1 VVPELIVP
9 LPDVP
14 LPDVPLPIVPGPRR
28 VVPSAP
34 PAPLRVPAVVPRRDE
49 PRVALS
55 RVVDPAPDMVVSVEV
70 DPEAVPDVP
79 VPMVEDPV
87 VEEPVVPEP
96 VPVPASVPPA
106 PLPPVVCASA
116 GLATSARA
124 AIEVY
129 RVFFMITL
137 RLQCSWKRNLSGP
150 Y

>member
-1 VVPELIVP
+1 VPELIVPLPDVP

-34 PAPLRVPAVVPRRDE
+34 PAPLRVPVVVPRREE
-49 PRVALS
+49 PRVVLS
-55 RVVDPAPDMVVSVEV
+55 RVVDPAPDIVVSVEV

-96 VPVPASVPPA
+96 VPVPPA

-116 GLATSARA
+116 GPATSARA